1 MTRDF
6 AGSPAVPPYP
16 KDYLEDAMGALAGF
30 FDYAVNDYG
39 AEGPLVA
46 DLFARSTLGR
56 LFEQGAPWVVSGRSG
71 VELFLDLSRELGFT
85 DASAFPPP
93 RWRSGRTAEYWA
105 GWVAAYA
112 HWRLGLT
119 FRRLFEALPFDELAA
134 LYDPW
139 HEASEER
146 FVAVVRDRVESRG
159 RPTNLSRIRRAI
171 GYTQDELAQ
180 LSGVALRSIQ
190 MYEQR
195 NKDINH
201 ARAET
206 LASLARALRCPME
219 DLLEVGPTAEK
230 DAA

>member
-39 AEGPLVA
+39 AERPLVA

-112 HWRLGLT
+112 QWRLGLT
-119 FRRLFEALPFDELAA
+119 FRRLFEALPFDELTALAA
-134 LYDPW
+134 Q
-139 HEASEER
+139 A
-146 FVAVVRDRVESRG
+146 
-159 RPTNLSRIRRAI
+159 LSRTLHLFRSMPAVAPKPKKHGIVPRKIFGKIR
-171 GYTQDELAQ
+171 
-180 LSGVALRSIQ
+180 
-190 MYEQR
+190 
-195 NKDINH
+195 
-201 ARAET
+201 
-206 LASLARALRCPME
+206 
-219 DLLEVGPTAEK
+219 GPHER
-230 DAA
+230 